1 MRCSSKYAA
10 FKTVVTFHYTGRFNY
25 RAPYRKLIKEQAQ
38 TTGHFFCPQYR
49 TTKTGQQHIS
59 EARTAKS
66 MAFCVQRVFSPPK
79 LVINVSALGENGCRA
94 IFLFVFF
101 GGKIC
106 FTSLASHLFHHVSF
120 FSDTVCIVVESFL
133 GFQTLSSFF
142 WHKSTSVVKLSCS
155 CLTSC
160 GKTYHRRVEM
170 SMILK
175 GNNGNNNQPGC
186 MSISLR
192 TRVSISMNS
201 QAHVKKITH
210 SWLCPDPRYYVEA
223 TDYVLFPRQY
233 IMTII
238 INITT
243 ITLTILPPHQGSWI

>member
-49 TTKTGQQHIS
+49 TTKTRQQHIS

-79 LVINVSALGENGCRA
+79 LVINVSALGENGCRRN
-94 IFLFVFF
+94 LPLCFF
-101 GGKIC
+101 RWKDMFHVTG
-106 FTSLASHLFHHVSF
+106 FTSLSF
-120 FSDTVCIVVESFL
+120 PSCFFLSDTVCIVVESFL

-201 QAHVKKITH
+201 QAHVKKITR
-210 SWLCPDPRYYVEA
+210 S
-223 TDYVLFPRQY
+223 
-233 IMTII
+233 
-238 INITT
+238 
-243 ITLTILPPHQGSWI
+243 